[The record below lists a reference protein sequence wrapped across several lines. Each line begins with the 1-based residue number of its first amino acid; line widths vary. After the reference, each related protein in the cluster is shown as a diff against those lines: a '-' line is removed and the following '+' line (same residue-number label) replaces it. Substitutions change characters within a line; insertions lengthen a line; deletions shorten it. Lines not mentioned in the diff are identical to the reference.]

1 MVELSSLASQ
11 MLNGFVLGMIY
22 VLVALGMSII
32 IGMVGIVNFAHG
44 VFFAVGAYFAY
55 EIEKVLG
62 IGGALII
69 SPILVGVLG
78 MLIEMSLFRRLY
90 NKDALLGLLLTFG
103 LSLVGEQLLRI
114 IWGTAG
120 KPFHLP
126 PDLAS
131 SINFFGI
138 SYSEYRLVVLV
149 GTVALVLAIWLVL
162 EKTPYGRIIRAGSRD
177 PEMISMLGI
186 DLSRIFTLV
195 LGLGTLTAGVAGVVA
210 APLWGVQPSMGTGA
224 IMPAFVIVTLGGLGS
239 FWGPV
244 IGGIIVGEAISLSVL
259 FFPPISETI
268 MYILMAAVLLVRP
281 RGIMGEKW
289 ERFEA

>member
-1 MVELSSLASQ
+1 
-11 MLNGFVLGMIY
+11 MLNGFALGMIY

-32 IGMVGIVNFAHG
+32 VGMVGIINFAHG
-44 VFFAVGAYFAY
+44 IFFAVGAYFAY
-55 EIEKVLG
+55 EVQKLLG
-62 IGGALII
+62 LGGALVL
-69 SPILVGVLG
+69 SPILVGILG
-78 MLIEMSLFRRLY
+78 MVIEIGLFKRLY
-90 NKDALLGLLLTFG
+90 NKDPLLGLLLTFG

-120 KPFHLP
+120 KPFDLP
-126 PDLAS
+126 PDLAQ
-131 SINFFGI
+131 SINLFGLD
-138 SYSEYRLVVLV
+138 YSEYRLLVLAGTVVLV
-149 GTVALVLAIWLVL
+149 VAIWLAL
-162 EKTPYGRIIRAGSRD
+162 EKTRYGRIIRAGSRD
-177 PEMISMLGI
+177 PEMVSMLGI
-186 DLSRIFTLV
+186 NLSRIFTLV
-195 LGLGTLTAGVAGVVA
+195 VGLGTLTAGVAGVVA

-224 IMPAFVIVTLGGLGS
+224 IMPAFVVVTLGGLGS

-268 MYILMAAVLLVRP
+268 MYILMAIVLLVRP

>member
-1 MVELSSLASQ
+1 
-11 MLNGFVLGMIY
+11 MLNGFALGMIY

-32 IGMVGIVNFAHG
+32 VGMVGIINFAHG
-44 VFFAVGAYFAY
+44 IFFAVGAYFAY
-55 EIEKVLG
+55 EVQKLLG
-62 IGGALII
+62 LGGALVL
-69 SPILVGVLG
+69 SPILVGILG
-78 MLIEMSLFRRLY
+78 MVIEIGLFKRLY
-90 NKDALLGLLLTFG
+90 NKDPLLGLLLTFG

-120 KPFHLP
+120 KPFDLP
-126 PDLAS
+126 RDLAQ
-131 SINFFGI
+131 SINLFGLD
-138 SYSEYRLVVLV
+138 YSEYRLLVLAGTVVLV
-149 GTVALVLAIWLVL
+149 VAIWLAL
-162 EKTPYGRIIRAGSRD
+162 EKTRYGRIIRAGSRD
-177 PEMISMLGI
+177 PEMVSMLGI
-186 DLSRIFTLV
+186 NLSRIFTLV
-195 LGLGTLTAGVAGVVA
+195 VGLGTLTAGVAGVVA

-224 IMPAFVIVTLGGLGS
+224 IMPAFVVVTLGGLGS

-268 MYILMAAVLLVRP
+268 MYILMAIVLLVRP

>member
-1 MVELSSLASQ
+1 MSQ
-11 MLNGFVLGMIY
+11 MLNGFALGMIY

-32 IGMVGIVNFAHG
+32 VGMVGIINFAHG
-44 VFFAVGAYFAY
+44 IFFAVGAYFAY
-55 EIEKVLG
+55 EVQKLLG
-62 IGGALII
+62 LGGALVL
-69 SPILVGVLG
+69 SPILVGILG
-78 MLIEMSLFRRLY
+78 MVIEIGLFKRLY
-90 NKDALLGLLLTFG
+90 NKDPLLGLLLTFG

-120 KPFHLP
+120 KPFDLP
-126 PDLAS
+126 PDLAQ
-131 SINFFGI
+131 SINLFGLD
-138 SYSEYRLVVLV
+138 YSEYRLLVLAGTVVLV
-149 GTVALVLAIWLVL
+149 VAIWLAL
-162 EKTPYGRIIRAGSRD
+162 EKTRYGRIIRAGSRD
-177 PEMISMLGI
+177 PEMVSMLGI
-186 DLSRIFTLV
+186 NLSRIFTLV
-195 LGLGTLTAGVAGVVA
+195 VGLGTLTAGVAGVVA

-224 IMPAFVIVTLGGLGS
+224 IMPAFVVVTLGGLGS

-268 MYILMAAVLLVRP
+268 MYILMAIVLLVRP